1 MRSIVFHTYMLPS
14 GDGTFQPSSR
24 KLTHWQSLA
33 WPGATRIDDSREVRQ
48 CPESREEREELGF
61 HSPSG
66 KSH

>member
-1 MRSIVFHTYMLPS
+1 MFATAPKCAVPMRTI
-14 GDGTFQPSSR
+14 
-24 KLTHWQSLA
+24 A
-33 WPGATRIDDSREVRQ
+33 ATSDAVGIDDSREVRQ